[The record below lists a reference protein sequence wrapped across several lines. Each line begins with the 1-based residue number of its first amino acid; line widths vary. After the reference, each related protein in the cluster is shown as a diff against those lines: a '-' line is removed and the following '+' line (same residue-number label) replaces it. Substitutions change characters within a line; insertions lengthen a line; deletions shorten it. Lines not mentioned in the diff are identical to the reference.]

1 MSIEKN
7 SVVAS
12 SAAKNDAA
20 SDAAKSN
27 AASGVDDGV
36 GSDAEASEDEEP
48 TFQELEDFVMRINT
62 CLQSLYKNENKKKK
76 FYIETVDKAM
86 HRLFRC
92 VGYPLPTDAEY
103 LMSIECKNSFNAR
116 SLLVLKSGVIESV
129 PGKNDPDCYLIVAGS
144 QFVENVMKKSL
155 VMNFKGSTSNG
166 KIRQFIRIMEK
177 LRQNE
182 HNYLENLMEIASTFE
197 N

>member
-1 MSIEKN
+1 MSCN
-7 SVVAS
+7 QSAS
-12 SAAKNDAA
+12 NAASNAASDAA
-20 SDAAKSN
+20 SDAASN
-27 AASGVDDGV
+27 AIS
-36 GSDAEASEDEEP
+36 EAEDENEP
-48 TFQELEDFVMRINT
+48 TFQEVENFVSRINI
-62 CLQSLYKNENKKKK
+62 CLQSLYENASKKKK

-92 VGYPLPTDAEY
+92 VGYSLPADAEY
-103 LMSIECKNSFNAR
+103 LMSIECKNSLSAR

-144 QFVENVMKKSL
+144 RFVEDVMKKSL
-155 VMNFKGSTSNG
+155 AMNFKGSTSNG

-177 LRQNE
+177 LRCNE
-182 HNYLENLMEIASTFE
+182 HNFLENLMEIASTFE

>member
-7 SVVAS
+7 S
-12 SAAKNDAA
+12 NAA
-20 SDAAKSN
+20 SDAASN
-27 AASGVDDGV
+27 AV
-36 GSDAEASEDEEP
+36 SDAAKSDAVSDAAASDDEEP
-48 TFQELEDFVMRINT
+48 TFQELEDFVMKINT

-92 VGYPLPTDAEY
+92 VGYPLPADAEY

-144 QFVENVMKKSL
+144 QFVEDVMKKSL